1 MDDAKRVLALF
12 LGLLF
17 VIIVI
22 GVVVNRVAKEKAN
35 IPIIGGALERVLFP
49 KRPTPG
55 VEEKELAKKT
65 DSKGETGKTADGTV
79 VIKKT
84 STATTTTGGGD
95 KGASQTEA
103 INAGATTSVVPD
115 RSLSSNSGAE
125 KGAETIPST
134 GAPALMTILSLS
146 GLSGGILLKRKVS

>member
-103 INAGATTSVVPD
+103 INAGAVTSVPD
-115 RSLSSNSGAE
+115 RSLSSDSGAE

>member
-103 INAGATTSVVPD
+103 INAGAVTSVPD
-115 RSLSSNSGAE
+115 RSLSSDS
-125 KGAETIPST
+125 GAETIPST
-134 GAPALMTILSLS
+134 GARTLMTILSLS